1 MEYNIVEDNEKYN
14 KIISLEFTPE
24 QVKLLKELFSIEE
37 LHRYYLNIGNDIN
50 SLREI
55 RGNSKEKIVEL
66 NVARDNLIETQDI
79 TISKTLT
86 FFNLSNKFER
96 NKTNYEFTI
105 TLIWHIWDTLLSKL
119 YILDNHK
126 SNYERKYDKAKSDCD
141 PNKEKEFLTKLED
154 VEKKI
159 FIIEEI
165 LINIEC
171 KLGRGY
177 LYNISSKI
185 RKMNHFI
192 QFNHIVK

>member
-1 MEYNIVEDNEKYN
+1 M
-14 KIISLEFTPE
+14 
-24 QVKLLKELFSIEE
+24 KELFSIEE
-37 LHRYYLNIGNDIN
+37 LHRYYLNISNDIN

-119 YILDNHK
+119 
-126 SNYERKYDKAKSDCD
+126 
-141 PNKEKEFLTKLED
+141 
-154 VEKKI
+154 
-159 FIIEEI
+159 
-165 LINIEC
+165 
-171 KLGRGY
+171 
-177 LYNISSKI
+177 SSY
-185 RKMNHFI
+185 
-192 QFNHIVK
+192 